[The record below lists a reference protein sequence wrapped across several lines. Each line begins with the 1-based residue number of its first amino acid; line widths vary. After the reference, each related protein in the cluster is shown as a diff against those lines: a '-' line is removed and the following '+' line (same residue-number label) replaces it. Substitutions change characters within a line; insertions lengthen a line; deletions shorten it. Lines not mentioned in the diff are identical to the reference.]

1 MRPPGRRGFL
11 SAVLI
16 ASGLLA
22 GACTRPEGAAAG
34 ATVRAEPAEQ
44 TSAYLSLG
52 KRMLAAREPDLAM
65 KAFLASMSA
74 EGISAEAMT
83 GAGIAAQQQGL
94 LTSARRYF
102 EQARSLAPDSVIAH
116 NNLGV
121 VLYKLKEYYPARNAF
136 RRAYALSN
144 GKSEMAERN
153 LNRAEAKIARMEKI
167 PKTDPA
173 ISHDVIRLGTS
184 EFRLI
189 ETASPEADVTA
200 E

>member
-1 MRPPGRRGFL
+1 M
-11 SAVLI
+11 
-16 ASGLLA
+16 A
-22 GACTRPEGAAAG
+22 GAA
-34 ATVRAEPAEQ
+34 VRAEPAGQ
-44 TSAYLSLG
+44 TSSYLSLG

-65 KAFLASMSA
+65 KAFLTSMSTD
-74 EGISAEAMT
+74 GISAEAMT

-102 EQARSLAPDSVIAH
+102 ERARRLAPDSVIAH

-153 LNRAEAKIARMEKI
+153 LNRAEATIARMEKI

-189 ETASPEADVTA
+189 ETASPEVDVTA